1 MDVMTVPDVWS
12 GQDRVLTVE
21 DMENMPD
28 DEFRYELDDGV
39 LIVSPAPSRL
49 HQLAVARLTVILSA
63 ACPAGLVVLPGV
75 GVNIS
80 KFQHRVPD
88 VAVVRASAVET
99 FFEETP
105 PELVVEVASPRT
117 RLYDRNRKKDIY
129 RGFGIA
135 AYWIVEPSLDCP
147 ELTVFELRSGVYEE
161 TAHVT
166 GNEEYRAAI
175 PFPVAIVPS
184 KLVTLW
190 RRRSAIRT
198 P

>member
-1 MDVMTVPDVWS
+1 MGVMTVPDLWS

-28 DEFRYELDDGV
+28 DEFRYELDDGI
-39 LIVSPAPSRL
+39 LIVSPAPSKL

-80 KFQHRVPD
+80 KVQHRVPD
-88 VAVVRASAVET
+88 VAVVRVGSVET

-129 RGFGIA
+129 QGFGIP
-135 AYWIVEPSLDCP
+135 AYWIVEPDLYRP
-147 ELTVFELRSGVYEE
+147 ELTVFELHAGAYDQ

-166 GNEEYRAAI
+166 DNEEYPAAI
-175 PFPVAIVPS
+175 PFPVTIVPS
-184 KLVTLW
+184 KLVTL
-190 RRRSAIRT
+190 
-198 P
+198 

>member
-1 MDVMTVPDVWS
+1 MDAMTIPEVWS
-12 GQDRVLTVE
+12 GQDRALTVE

-39 LIVSPAPSRL
+39 LIVSPAPSTL

-88 VAVVRASAVET
+88 VAVVRAGFLES
-99 FFEETP
+99 FFQEMP
-105 PELVVEVASPRT
+105 PELVVEVASART

-129 RGFGIA
+129 EGFGIP
-135 AYWIVEPSLDCP
+135 AYWIVEPSRDHP
-147 ELTVFELRSGVYEE
+147 ELTVFELRSGAYQQ

-166 GNEEYRAAI
+166 GGQEYRTAV
-175 PFPVAIVPS
+175 PFPVTIVPS
-184 KLVTLW
+184 QLVT
-190 RRRSAIRT
+190 AK
-198 P
+198 